1 MAVKIAINGFGRI
14 GRLVLRGIIESG
26 RTDVEPVLINDLGS
40 VEANAHL
47 LKYDTVHGRLP
58 AEVEVVNGDLLIKT
72 HQGRTIGPIKVTA
85 QRNPEEIPLQGVD
98 VAMECTGLFT
108 ARDKASALL
117 KAGAKHVLISAPGK
131 DADATIVYGVNNDAL
146 KPGMQ
151 IVSNASCTT
160 NCLSPVASVLDEK
173 FGIERGYMVT
183 VHSYTG
189 DQRTIDTLHK
199 DPRRARAAAVNII
212 PTSTGAARAV
222 GLVLPHLKGK
232 LDGTAIRVP
241 TPNVS
246 LVSLDFVPK
255 RKPSSVEE
263 VNEAI
268 REASEGRLK
277 GILGYNT
284 EPLVSHDFNHVP
296 FSSTFDATQT
306 ALVDGGE
313 LVRICAWYD
322 NEWGFSNR
330 MSDTASLF
338 GKL

>member
-85 QRNPEEIPLQGVD
+85 HRNPEEIPLQGVD

-117 KAGAKHVLISAPGK
+117 TAGAKHVLISAPGK

-146 KPGMQ
+146 KPGMT

-160 NCLSPVASVLDEK
+160 NCLSPVASVLDET

-268 REASEGRLK
+268 RQASEGRLK